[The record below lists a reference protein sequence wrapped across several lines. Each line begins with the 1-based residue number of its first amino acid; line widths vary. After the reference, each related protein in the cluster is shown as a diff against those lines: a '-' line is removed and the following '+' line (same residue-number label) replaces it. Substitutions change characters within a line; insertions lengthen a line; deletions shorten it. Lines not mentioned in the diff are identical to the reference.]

1 MNEYRVIIWCN
12 KGAKKGSFTY
22 PVIVVAADAKSAA
35 EYALERDQAV
45 TSKPLEVESVAVRK
59 SRYVWIDCEC

>member
-1 MNEYRVIIWCN
+1 MNEYRIIISWKN
-12 KGAKKGSFTY
+12 RKNAAITY

-45 TSKPLEVESVAVRK
+45 TTKKLKIESVAIRK
-59 SRYVWIDCEC
+59 SRYAWEEVNY